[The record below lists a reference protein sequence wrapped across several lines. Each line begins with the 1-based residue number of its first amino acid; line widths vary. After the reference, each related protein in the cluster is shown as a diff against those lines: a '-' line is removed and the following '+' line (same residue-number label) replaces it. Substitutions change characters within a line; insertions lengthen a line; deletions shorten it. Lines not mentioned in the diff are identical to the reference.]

1 MLWLRAALITVLA
14 FCLLFLFSK
23 NLMDAHCFWVRQV
36 VWAILCRSP
45 LGSFRKWA
53 GCGCH
58 HAPGCGPGRQGRR
71 VHPQSR
77 FSLHAHF
84 GFTELT
90 GGSQGTLSRT
100 CKHTLPGSLWVS
112 NLFCSWGHTGTP
124 VSQTGG
130 AEWAQAVWYPPEQN
144 KMLILS
150 CLPDGLFS
158 PTWTR
163 ERKEDAIYNST
174 KAIYFKSLKMLLA
187 HISI

>member
-1 MLWLRAALITVLA
+1 MLIV
-14 FCLLFLFSK
+14 FES
-23 NLMDAHCFWVRQV
+23 
-36 VWAILCRSP
+36 
-45 LGSFRKWA
+45 GKW
-53 GCGCH
+53 
-58 HAPGCGPGRQGRR
+58 CGPYSVGLLWAPSENELAAAATMLQAVGLGGRGRR

-77 FSLHAHF
+77 FSLQAHF

-124 VSQTGG
+124 VSQTGR

-158 PTWTR
+158 STWTR
-163 ERKEDAIYNST
+163 EGKEDAIYNST